1 MAHGTSPLTSSR
13 AAASVCLRSLPHVG
27 ICEGCVCSPCQ
38 TIKGVRLKPAQ
49 RLQNGSY
56 LTKTLCRAGPPQVL
70 LTYRALL
77 FCYCLGLGI
86 SQTLTRGV
94 WVFAYYTM
102 WCALAGGP
110 SAQGPASS
118 THAAASHLLMLL
130 HPRQCSDSLQTWS
143 GRGST
148 GRCAPAASRAGLR
161 SRRCWW
167 ALVAYFGLATLAS
180 LRAAGQERLV
190 LRGAPLDRL
199 GYAVVVLF
207 HLILPVRACRP
218 PAPRWVCRAAIISQ
232 CSGG

>member
-1 MAHGTSPLTSSR
+1 MARGTSPLTSSR
-13 AAASVCLRSLPHVG
+13 AAASVCLRSLPDMG

-102 WCALAGGP
+102 WCALWRAVRARRDP
-110 SAQGPASS
+110 PHKQTQHPYACYCCTRDRTTAICERL
-118 THAAASHLLMLL
+118 HA
-130 HPRQCSDSLQTWS
+130 WS
-143 GRGST
+143 GG
-148 GRCAPAASRAGLR
+148 GRPGCCAPAAS
-161 SRRCWW
+161 
-167 ALVAYFGLATLAS
+167 
-180 LRAAGQERLV
+180 
-190 LRGAPLDRL
+190 
-199 GYAVVVLF
+199 
-207 HLILPVRACRP
+207 
-218 PAPRWVCRAAIISQ
+218 
-232 CSGG
+232 